1 MNFTQNELYIIYTG
15 LLERQYKIEIMLN
28 NIIDHKYLVDSYKE
42 EQLHNDELI
51 AKVRTELNYHE

>member
-28 NIIDHKYLVDSYKE
+28 NIIDHKYLVASYKE
-42 EQLHNDELI
+42 EQVRNEELI
-51 AKVRTELNYHE
+51 AKVRTELKYHE